1 MAAEFVSL
9 EESLK
14 ARFLEA
20 KHFAFVNKRLLFISR
35 ALGLSV
41 FIQNAPIFISLI
53 LTMSGFEI

>member
-35 ALGLSV
+35 ALGFCV
-41 FIQNAPIFISLI
+41 FIQNAPILFHHDVGI
-53 LTMSGFEI
+53 